1 MVKVEEATTTEPLG
15 VQESPLADMRPESGD
30 RVKLLAPVLGD
41 LVRVER
47 GGEVK
52 REVLAVAGQIG
63 KVTEVRMTA
72 NSSSDKASVD
82 FDAISC
88 WVPLDDLE
96 VVATDRKVEPVED
109 TLPSSG
115 TLKIGKTGRGDNLK
129 HSKPVFF

>member
-1 MVKVEEATTTEPLG
+1 MVKVEEANTTEPLG

-41 LVRVER
+41 LVRGC

-63 KVTEVRMTA
+63 KVIEIRMTA

-88 WVPLDDLE
+88 WVSLKDLE
-96 VVATDRKVEPVED
+96 VVATDRKVEPDED